1 MLNVEQ
7 KVIANNFVGDFMDEQ
22 MEVSLQDELIADL
35 TVELENEPT
44 FDLSK
49 LKQKVINAIREVK
62 KARKYPS
69 NYTEDMINKDIYNF
83 YSNIRN
89 IALYDY
95 NQIGIEFQTSS
106 SENGVSRSY
115 MDREK
120 LFSGVVPLAK
130 L

>member
-1 MLNVEQ
+1 
-7 KVIANNFVGDFMDEQ
+7 MDEQ
-22 MEVSLQDELIADL
+22 MEISLQDEIIADL
-35 TVELENEPT
+35 TTELKNEQT

-62 KARKYPS
+62 KARKYPAT
-69 NYTEDMINKDIYNF
+69 YEDETIDKDLAEY

-106 SENGVSRSY
+106 SENGVSRNY
-115 MDREK
+115 MEREK
-120 LFSGVVPLAK
+120 LFSGIIPLAK
-130 L
+130 F

>member
-1 MLNVEQ
+1 
-7 KVIANNFVGDFMDEQ
+7 MDEQ

-69 NYTEDMINKDIYNF
+69 NYKEDMINKDIYNF

-115 MDREK
+115 MDRDK
-120 LFSGVVPLAK
+120 LFSGIIPLAK

>member
-1 MLNVEQ
+1 
-7 KVIANNFVGDFMDEQ
+7 MDEQ

-69 NYTEDMINKDIYNF
+69 NYTEDMINNDIYNF

-115 MDREK
+115 MDRDK
-120 LFSGVVPLAK
+120 LFSGIIPLAK

>member
-1 MLNVEQ
+1 
-7 KVIANNFVGDFMDEQ
+7 MDEQ

-49 LKQKVINAIREVK
+49 LEQKVINAIREVK

-69 NYTEDMINKDIYNF
+69 NYTEDMIDKDIYNF

-95 NQIGIEFQTSS
+95 NQIGIEFQISS

-115 MDREK
+115 MDRDK
-120 LFSGVVPLAK
+120 LFSGIIPLAK

>member
-1 MLNVEQ
+1 MNV
-7 KVIANNFVGDFMDEQ
+7 G
-22 MEVSLQDELIADL
+22 LQDELIADL
-35 TVELENEPT
+35 TVELQDEPT

-49 LKQKVINAIREVK
+49 LKQKIINAIREVK
-62 KARKYPS
+62 KARKYPA
-69 NYTEDMINKDIYNF
+69 NYRDEMVSKDLYEY

-115 MDREK
+115 MEREK

>member
-1 MLNVEQ
+1 
-7 KVIANNFVGDFMDEQ
+7 MDEQ

-49 LKQKVINAIREVK
+49 LTQKVINAIREVK

-115 MDREK
+115 MDRDK
-120 LFSGVVPLAK
+120 LFSGIIPLAK

>member
-1 MLNVEQ
+1 
-7 KVIANNFVGDFMDEQ
+7 MDEQ

-115 MDREK
+115 MDRDK
-120 LFSGVVPLAK
+120 LFSGIIPLAK